1 MAVLVRFVLYLLSE
15 NSSKSK
21 DLINNNELESYLI
34 EKNNNYFDYQES
46 NDCAAFA
53 SSYLLRHFGE
63 NLQASDIK
71 KKIKRTFGFVFPP
84 AITNLFKEKGYEA
97 ISYSG
102 NLHTLKHELTK
113 CNPVIVLINIEND
126 THYAVVVGYDQK
138 NIYLVDSLNENV
150 NVDNPNYNRM
160 LTEEEFKE
168 VWNTNMLLSSNIYIV
183 IKNRKEIK

>member
-1 MAVLVRFVLYLLSE
+1 MLYLLSE
-15 NSSKSK
+15 NPPKSK
-21 DLINNNELESYLI
+21 DLINNNELKSYLI
-34 EKNNNYFDYQES
+34 EKNNNYFDYQEN

-53 SSYLLRHFGE
+53 RSYLLRHFGE
-63 NLQASDIK
+63 NLQAGDIR
-71 KKIKRTFGFVFPP
+71 KKIKRTFGYVFPS
-84 AITNLFKEKGYEA
+84 AITNLFKEKGYGA

-102 NLHTLKHELTK
+102 NLQTLKHELTK

-138 NIYLVDSLNENV
+138 NIYLVDSLKENV

-168 VWNTNMLLSSNIYIV
+168 VWDTNMLL
-183 IKNRKEIK
+183 

>member
-1 MAVLVRFVLYLLSE
+1 MIYLLSE
-15 NSSKSK
+15 SPSKSG
-21 DLINNNELESYLI
+21 DLINNNELKSYLI

-102 NLHTLKHELTK
+102 NFHTLKHELTK
-113 CNPVIVLINIEND
+113 GNPIIVLIYIEND
-126 THYAVVVGYDQK
+126 THYAVVV
-138 NIYLVDSLNENV
+138 
-150 NVDNPNYNRM
+150 
-160 LTEEEFKE
+160 
-168 VWNTNMLLSSNIYIV
+168 
-183 IKNRKEIK
+183 

>member
-1 MAVLVRFVLYLLSE
+1 MENNKLFEKVKIIIVLIVSLILMAALVSFVIYLLSQTPP
-15 NSSKSK
+15 KSK
-21 DLINNNELESYLI
+21 DLINNNELESYLV
-34 EKNNNYFDYQES
+34 EKNNNYFDYQEN

-53 SSYLLRHFGE
+53 
-63 NLQASDIK
+63 
-71 KKIKRTFGFVFPP
+71 T
-84 AITNLFKEKGYEA
+84 
-97 ISYSG
+97 SYSG

-113 CNPVIVLINIEND
+113 GNPIIVLINIEND

-138 NIYLVDSLNENV
+138 NIYLVDSIKENV
-150 NVDNPNYNRM
+150 NVENPNYNRM